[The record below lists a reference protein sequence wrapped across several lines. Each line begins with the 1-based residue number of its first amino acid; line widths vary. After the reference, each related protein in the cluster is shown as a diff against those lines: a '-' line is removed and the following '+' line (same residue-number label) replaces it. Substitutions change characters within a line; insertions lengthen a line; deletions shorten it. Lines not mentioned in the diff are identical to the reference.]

1 MSTHATPPPVNA
13 MTVDVEEYFQVSAFE
28 SHIPRADWDR
38 FPSRVEA
45 SLDRLLELFAR
56 HGVTATF
63 FTLGWI
69 AERHPGMVRRILE
82 QGHELASHGWSHV
95 RVTQQ
100 DRTAFRADVTRTRHL
115 LEDLAGRPVWGYRAA
130 SYSIGASN
138 LWALEE
144 LQAAGYRYSSSIFP
158 IRHDLYGMPEAPRFP
173 FFPQGPGGLLEVPM
187 TTLRLFGRNLPCAGG
202 GWFRLLP
209 YAGFRWALRR
219 VNRRE
224 GQAGVFYCH
233 PWEFDPDQPRLSSLG
248 LKTRVRHYLNLTR
261 TEARLERLLK
271 DFRWGSMAQVFLEPA
286 LGMGGACR

>member
-1 MSTHATPPPVNA
+1 MSSPLNA

-28 SHIPRADWDR
+28 SHISRSTWDQI
-38 FPSRVEA
+38 PSRVEA

-100 DRTAFRADVTRTRHL
+100 DRQAFRADVTRTRQL
-115 LEDLAGRPVWGYRAA
+115 LEDVSGRPVWGYRAA

-144 LQAAGYRYSSSIFP
+144 LQAAGYRYSSSLFP
-158 IRHDLYGMPEAPRFP
+158 IRHDLYGMPEAPRFA
-173 FFPQGPGGLLEVPM
+173 FFPNGSGGLLEIPM

-209 YAGFRWALRR
+209 YASFSWALAR
-219 VNRRE
+219 VNRQE
-224 GQAGVFYCH
+224 GQPGVFYCH
-233 PWEFDPDQPRLSSLG
+233 PWEFDPAQPRLPGLS
-248 LKTRVRHYLNLTR
+248 LKTRVRHYLNLER

-271 DFRWGSMAQVFLEPA
+271 DFRWGSMAQVFLDPA
-286 LGMGGACR
+286 LSLGSGVP